1 MRICSVPLAIGKRAV
16 QAQPLAKGSDLQR
29 GLEPDD
35 TSGVFGCFRTSK
47 LWKGEFWC
55 MKKTGGKGEHT
66 PRVSFLESKQPI
78 PQFPHLCIRPLH
90 S

>member
-16 QAQPLAKGSDLQR
+16 QAQSLAKGSDLQR

-47 LWKGEFWC
+47 LWKGEFGAWR
-55 MKKTGGKGEHT
+55 KRVGGGAY
-66 PRVSFLESKQPI
+66 SSGI
-78 PQFPHLCIRPLH
+78 FP
-90 S
+90 